1 MNILTGECKVK
12 KILDANSDVLGDLTG
27 VKATSTTPF
36 SFQGSKRIIGK
47 NLFDKENA
55 NITNLSNKLELVD
68 YSITGASGG
77 VGDNRNLFDKNNPD
91 LVNLYPNLDT
101 GTVMDGSGY
110 DAYSLIIPITSGS
123 YIFQIYQ
130 VEGTLVCNRC
140 CCACYSTYPQVGTTA
155 LSVDDTASR
164 RGDIVYNSFYAP
176 EGTQYLMVFLWSG
189 SDYSIS
195 RINSV
200 IANNNIMVGRGTG
213 LTLNEYAAYEES
225 YDIPII
231 ISGKNEIINTVSS
244 QTYNGLTIIRNN
256 DGSIT
261 VNGTASANT
270 NFIITRDSHTFE
282 VADYQEIEKEKYIL
296 SGSPLDGGV
305 NKYLLSF
312 RYTPSIGTTSSLARV
327 PAGGSVIIDNT
338 NGDYN
343 TIAPYLSVWSGVAC
357 NNVTFKPM
365 LRKINTTDTYEPPFK
380 QKVILSLDAPLGAG
394 DTITLDDTNIDIP
407 INNGLNTISF
417 QTSVQPSEVTLS
429 LNESGE
435 KHANKIMDASNHT
448 LVDLF
453 PFEHM
458 HKVSYYSQD
467 GSTLIS
473 KEYVPHGGNAI
484 GSVVISKDSTAQYNF
499 TFAGWSALTGQTSS
513 TPNILEN
520 ITADRN
526 VYAAF
531 SETVRTYTV
540 YFYNYDNTLLQTVQN
555 VPYGGSATYTEST
568 PTKTDY
574 TFTGWLPEPT
584 NISGDTSCYAQF
596 EPVVKEITDSW
607 ATISARSA
615 AGTAQNYYSV
625 GDCKAV
631 ELNGTMG
638 TLALDTTLYVYILGF
653 DHNSVLE
660 GTGVTF
666 GGFKTGYTTSDKN
679 VGLCDTNI
687 NQNSNDGSKWF
698 SISHY
703 GNNNYGGWMGC
714 DLRYDILGSTDTA
727 PSGYGSAPTTSRVG
741 YNASST
747 CATNPVANTLM
758 SCLPSSLRA
767 VMKPI
772 TKYTDNTG
780 NKSNAQANVTASID
794 YLPLLSE
801 YEVHGART
809 HANQYEQNNQL
820 QYAYYSAGNAKAK
833 YQYNDTSSSVAWWL
847 RSPEAATANGFC
859 NVYGIH
865 GNAYT
870 YTTYSSRGVAPIFL
884 V

>member
-55 NITNLSNKLELVD
+55 NITNAFPDQNTGEFKIVSDYSKSVIIPVEPDTEYTTQMSRIGTGNYLFRIADYSSYPVIGDIGNVIATVATHMTDTLKYTSFKTSQNAKYIVWYFSLQATEEVLQKQLDTMMLFKGTEASEYESYLPSISKNLFNEIYSPSPTAEITYMPLYVGEGTFTLSSDIPLNSESYANLFFLKGNATSGASTRTVGVWNGNPVTKESESGYVTIAYRTYNGSQPALSPADYHVMLEKGSSASSYEPYTILSNKLELVD

-574 TFTGWLPEPT
+574 TFTGWLPEST

-625 GDCKAV
+625 
-631 ELNGTMG
+631 
-638 TLALDTTLYVYILGF
+638 
-653 DHNSVLE
+653 
-660 GTGVTF
+660 
-666 GGFKTGYTTSDKN
+666 
-679 VGLCDTNI
+679 
-687 NQNSNDGSKWF
+687 
-698 SISHY
+698 
-703 GNNNYGGWMGC
+703 
-714 DLRYDILGSTDTA
+714 
-727 PSGYGSAPTTSRVG
+727 
-741 YNASST
+741 
-747 CATNPVANTLM
+747 
-758 SCLPSSLRA
+758 
-767 VMKPI
+767 
-772 TKYTDNTG
+772 
-780 NKSNAQANVTASID
+780 
-794 YLPLLSE
+794 
-801 YEVHGART
+801 
-809 HANQYEQNNQL
+809 
-820 QYAYYSAGNAKAK
+820 
-833 YQYNDTSSSVAWWL
+833 
-847 RSPEAATANGFC
+847 
-859 NVYGIH
+859 
-865 GNAYT
+865 
-870 YTTYSSRGVAPIFL
+870 
-884 V
+884 

>member
-55 NITNLSNKLELVD
+55 NITNAFPDQNTGEFKIVSDYSKSVIIPVEPDTEYTTQMSRIGTGNYSFRIADYSSYPVIGDIGNVIATVATHMTDTLKYTSFKTSQSAKYIVWYFSWQATEEVLQKQLDTMMLFKGTEASEYESYLPSISKNLFNEIYSPSPTAEITYMPLYVGEGTFTLSSDIPLNSESYANLFFLKGNATSGDSTGTVGVWNGNPVTKESESGYVTIAYRTYNGSQPALSPADYHVMLEKGSSASSYEPYTILSNKLELVD

-77 VGDNRNLFDKNNPD
+77 VGDNRNLFDKNNPN

-244 QTYNGLTIIRNN
+244 QTYNGLTIIRND

-555 VPYGGSATYTEST
+555 VPYGGSATYTEAT
-568 PTKTDY
+568 PTKVGTSTKEY
-574 TFTGWLPEPT
+574 VFTGWSPSPDS
-584 NISGDTSCYAQF
+584 ISGDISCVAQ
-596 EPVVKEITDSW
+596 
-607 ATISARSA
+607 
-615 AGTAQNYYSV
+615 YY
-625 GDCKAV
+625 
-631 ELNGTMG
+631 ELT
-638 TLALDTTLYVYILGF
+638 
-653 DHNSVLE
+653 
-660 GTGVTF
+660 
-666 GGFKTGYTTSDKN
+666 
-679 VGLCDTNI
+679 
-687 NQNSNDGSKWF
+687 
-698 SISHY
+698 
-703 GNNNYGGWMGC
+703 
-714 DLRYDILGSTDTA
+714 
-727 PSGYGSAPTTSRVG
+727 
-741 YNASST
+741 
-747 CATNPVANTLM
+747 
-758 SCLPSSLRA
+758 
-767 VMKPI
+767 
-772 TKYTDNTG
+772 
-780 NKSNAQANVTASID
+780 
-794 YLPLLSE
+794 
-801 YEVHGART
+801 
-809 HANQYEQNNQL
+809 
-820 QYAYYSAGNAKAK
+820 
-833 YQYNDTSSSVAWWL
+833 
-847 RSPEAATANGFC
+847 
-859 NVYGIH
+859 
-865 GNAYT
+865 
-870 YTTYSSRGVAPIFL
+870 
-884 V
+884 